1 MAKIIELVTNA
12 GQVDVTQGIVEEAAK
27 AVPEMDFFDAGT
39 IKGTTLSTLART
51 SLPTVAF
58 RKIGDPVSSSRSQ
71 FAKRSVELALLSGR
85 VEISEA
91 EATANAL
98 MTIEEQEVDEAG
110 AVLLAA
116 FQHFAKQVWYGAKT
130 TGGDAKGFDG
140 AVDLVDA
147 SMITL
152 AGAGTAG
159 KNTSVWFVKTKF
171 KKDAGIAFSENS
183 KILAATD
190 IEFRKGDILIK
201 NQGAVVGVEP
211 GFIGD
216 LTSWG
221 GLHLANKFAL
231 ARLANVT
238 ATTGLND
245 DMLRDCI
252 EAFAKANNGAL
263 PDGIFMSFEAR
274 KMLRKSR
281 EFALKLKG
289 GGNGEVYA
297 PTPKEVDDIPI
308 YATIAI
314 SNTEAIVSE
323 DDDSSASSSS
333 SSSSSSG
340 S

>member
-12 GQVDVTQGIVEEAAK
+12 GQVDVTQGIVEEAAR

-58 RKIGDPVSSSRSQ
+58 RKIGDPVSSSRSS

-110 AVLLAA
+110 ATLLAA
-116 FQHFAKQVWYGAKT
+116 FQHLAKQIWYGAKT

-140 AVDLVDA
+140 AVDVVDA
-147 SMITL
+147 SMVTI
-152 AGAGTAG
+152 AGAGTAN

-171 KKDAGIAFSENS
+171 KKDAGLAFSENS
-183 KILAATD
+183 KILSATD
-190 IEFRKGDILIK
+190 IEFRKGDILVK
-201 NQGAVVGVEP
+201 DAAHNNAVVGVEP

-221 GLHLANKFAL
+221 GLHIANKYSI

-263 PDGIFMSFEAR
+263 PDGIFMSYEAR

-281 EFALKLKG
+281 EFALKLKS
-289 GGNGEVYA
+289 GGNGEVFA

-314 SNTEAIVSE
+314 SNTEATVNEE
-323 DDDSSASSSS
+323 DESSASSSS
-333 SSSSSSG
+333 SSSS
-340 S
+340 

>member
-12 GQVDVTQGIVEEAAK
+12 GQVDVTQGIVEEAAR

-58 RKIGDPVSSSRSQ
+58 RKIGDPVSSSRSS
-71 FAKRSVELALLSGR
+71 FAKRIVELALLSGR

-91 EATANAL
+91 EAMANAL

-110 AVLLAA
+110 ATLLSA
-116 FQHFAKQVWYGAKT
+116 FQHFAKQIWYGAKT
-130 TGGDAKGFDG
+130 TGGDENGFDG

-147 SMITL
+147 SMVTL
-152 AGAGTAG
+152 AGAGTAN

-183 KILAATD
+183 KILSATD

-201 NQGAVVGVEP
+201 DNGSVVGVEP

-252 EAFAKANNGAL
+252 EAFAKANNNQL

-289 GGNGEVYA
+289 GGDGEIYA
-297 PTPKEVDDIPI
+297 PTPKDVDDIPI
-308 YATIAI
+308 YATTAI
-314 SNTEAIVSE
+314 SNTEATVVE

-333 SSSSSSG
+333 SSG

>member
-71 FAKRSVELALLSGR
+71 FTKRSVELALLSGR

-91 EATANAL
+91 EALANGL
-98 MTIEEQEVDEAG
+98 MTVEEQEVDEAS
-110 AVLLAA
+110 ATLLAA
-116 FQHFAKQVWYGAKT
+116 FQHLGKQIWYGAKT
-130 TGGDAKGFDG
+130 TGGDENGFDG
-140 AVDLVDA
+140 AIDLVDA
-147 SMITL
+147 SMVTL
-152 AGAGTAG
+152 AGDGTAN

-171 KKDAGIAFSENS
+171 KKDVGLAFSENS

-201 NQGAVVGVEP
+201 DDNGAVVGAEP
-211 GFIGD
+211 GYIGD

-221 GLHLANKFAL
+221 GLHVANKYAL

-252 EAFAKANNGAL
+252 EAFAKANHGEL

-289 GGNGEVYA
+289 GGNGEIYA
-297 PTPKEVDDIPI
+297 PTPKDVDDIPI
-308 YATIAI
+308 FATIAI
-314 SNTEAIVSE
+314 SDTEAIVSE

-333 SSSSSSG
+333 SSSSG

>member
-58 RKIGDPVSSSRSQ
+58 RKIGDPVSASRSS
-71 FAKRSVELALLSGR
+71 FAKRNVELALLSGR

-110 AVLLAA
+110 ATLLSA
-116 FQHFAKQVWYGAKT
+116 FQHLGKQIWYGAKT
-130 TGGDAKGFDG
+130 TGGDENGFDG
-140 AVDLVDA
+140 AIDLVDA
-147 SMITL
+147 SMVTL

-171 KKDAGIAFSENS
+171 KKDAGLGFSENS
-183 KILAATD
+183 KLLSAED
-190 IEFRKGDILIK
+190 IEFRKGDILVK
-201 NQGAVVGVEP
+201 DEHDAVVGVEP

-216 LTSWG
+216 LTSWA
-221 GLHLANKFAL
+221 GLHIANKYSI

-252 EAFAKANNGAL
+252 EAFQAANNNEL
-263 PDGIFMSFEAR
+263 PDGIFMTSKAR

-281 EFALKLKG
+281 EFALKLKS
-289 GGNGEVYA
+289 GGNGEVFA
-297 PTPKEVDDIPI
+297 PTPKDVDDIPI
-308 YATIAI
+308 YATAAL
-314 SNTEAIVSE
+314 SDTEATVTE

-333 SSSSSSG
+333 SSSSG

>member
-12 GQVDVTQGIVEEAAK
+12 GQVDVTQGIVEEAAH

-85 VEISEA
+85 AEISEA
-91 EATANAL
+91 EATANGL

-110 AVLLAA
+110 ATLLAA
-116 FQHFAKQVWYGAKT
+116 FQHFAKQIWYGAKT
-130 TGGDAKGFDG
+130 TGGDANGFDG
-140 AVDLVDA
+140 AIDLVDA
-147 SMITL
+147 SMVTL
-152 AGAGTAG
+152 AGAGAANA
-159 KNTSVWFVKTKF
+159 NTSVWFVKTKF
-171 KKDAGIAFSENS
+171 KKDVGLAFSENS

-190 IEFRKGDILIK
+190 LEFRKGDILIK
-201 NQGAVVGVEP
+201 NDGAVVGVEP

-221 GLHLANKFAL
+221 GLHVANKYAL

-252 EAFAKANNGAL
+252 EAFAKANNGQL
-263 PDGIFMSFEAR
+263 PDGIFMSYEAR

-281 EFALKLKG
+281 EFALKLKS

-297 PTPKEVDDIPI
+297 PTPKDVDDIPI

-314 SNTEAIVSE
+314 SNTEATVSE

-333 SSSSSSG
+333 SG